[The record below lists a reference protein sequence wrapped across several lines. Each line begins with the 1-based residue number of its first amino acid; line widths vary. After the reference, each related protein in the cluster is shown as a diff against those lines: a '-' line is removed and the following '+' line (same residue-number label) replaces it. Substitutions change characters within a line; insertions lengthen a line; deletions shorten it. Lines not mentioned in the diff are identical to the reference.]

1 MAGPRLLDDI
11 QAKLDQVLASG
22 PAKDL
27 ERNAKTLVG
36 NALSK
41 MDVATRD
48 ELDAQSRLL
57 DRALERIAKLE
68 ARVGEL
74 EQRLAAR

>member
-11 QAKLDQVLASG
+11 QAKLDQVFASG

-27 ERNAKTLVG
+27 ERNVKTLVG
-36 NALSK
+36 NALAR

-57 DRALERIAKLE
+57 ERALERIAKLE
-68 ARVGEL
+68 ARVAEL
-74 EQRLAAR
+74 EQRLGPR

>member
-11 QAKLDQVLASG
+11 QAKLDQLFASG

-27 ERNAKTLVG
+27 ERNVKTLVG
-36 NALSK
+36 NALSR
-41 MDVATRD
+41 MDVATRE

-57 DRALERIAKLE
+57 ERALERIAKLE
-68 ARVGEL
+68 ARVAEL
-74 EQRLAAR
+74 EQRFGPR